1 MYRVDSTMGR
11 GGWAHGPVFASLA
24 LAELYARRCAR
35 PTRVVNTIAEGLLAM
50 RETRGYDSDDHDRA
64 AACITADLLVPPAS
78 PRP

>member
-11 GGWAHGPVFASLA
+11 DGWVHGPIFSSLA

-35 PTRVVNTIAEGLLAM
+35 PTRVVNTIVEGLHAM

-64 AACITADLLVPPAS
+64 AARMAADMRVPSQSHP
-78 PRP
+78 